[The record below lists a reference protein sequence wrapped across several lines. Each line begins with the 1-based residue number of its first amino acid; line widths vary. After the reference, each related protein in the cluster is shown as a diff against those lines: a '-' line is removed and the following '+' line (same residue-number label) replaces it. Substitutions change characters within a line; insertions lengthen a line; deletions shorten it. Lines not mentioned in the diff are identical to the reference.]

1 MVHMAAVVA
10 GWSTIGTFHAIMEAW
25 KPQTTR
31 TKVEKEIA
39 GIRTVR
45 LWLAPARWRL
55 SQVIS
60 WISKKRSK
68 MVHSRSL
75 SEQETTVGL
84 VMIQVSSPTETTAPT
99 IWITLSLWWAS
110 EPTKLPSIRQ
120 LLTSTN
126 TTVGLACQ
134 ADAERTRSG
143 DDTSWLPIV
152 ARERWLKK
160 ALQVVRLWC
169 KITGSFRTLGEQA
182 GVTEVSSN
190 WQLRMAMVS
199 QVWTVLLSRSSLSQ
213 FEYN

>member
-1 MVHMAAVVA
+1 MVHMAVVVA
-10 GWSTIGTFHAIMEAW
+10 GWSTTGTSHAIMEAW

-31 TKVEKEIA
+31 TKAGKEIV

-45 LWLAPARWRL
+45 LLLAPARWNL

-75 SEQETTVGL
+75 SEQETTVGM
-84 VMIQVSSPTETTAPT
+84 VMIQVSSLTETSAPT
-99 IWITLSLWWAS
+99 GSITLSLWWAS
-110 EPTKLPSIRQ
+110 EPTKLPLIRR

-134 ADAERTRSG
+134 ADAERTGSE

-160 ALQVVRLWC
+160 ALQVVRLWY

-182 GVTEVSSN
+182 GVTEVS
-190 WQLRMAMVS
+190 
-199 QVWTVLLSRSSLSQ
+199 
-213 FEYN
+213 

>member
-10 GWSTIGTFHAIMEAW
+10 GWSTIGTFLAIMEAW

-31 TKVEKEIA
+31 TQAGKEIVS
-39 GIRTVR
+39 IRTVK
-45 LWLAPARWRL
+45 LWLAPAKWNL

-84 VMIQVSSPTETTAPT
+84 VMIQVSSPTEITAPT

-120 LLTSTN
+120 LLTFTN
-126 TTVGLACQ
+126 TTVSLACQ
-134 ADAERTRSG
+134 ADAEGTGSG

-160 ALQVVRLWC
+160 ALLVVRLWC

-182 GVTEVSSN
+182 GVTKVS
-190 WQLRMAMVS
+190 
-199 QVWTVLLSRSSLSQ
+199 
-213 FEYN
+213 